1 MLLRRLGLAFAV
13 TAFIGLL
20 GATFIGPSET
30 RAAEPPEVD
39 VTIAEAIE
47 ELDVARELVDESVAT
62 YAAGDAE
69 NAYTQARN
77 AYLDHFEYVEIPLRV
92 RDEGLTLAL
101 EEDFASL
108 RNGMEA
114 GQPLE
119 AIRQVAR
126 EVQSGL
132 DDVERALAEPSIAAP
147 AIAGIY
153 GFTILFREGVEAVLI
168 VAAVLAYLE
177 SSRNLRYRRPVI
189 QGVIAAIVATAV
201 TFAVLNLVLR
211 IAPVHRELLEAIT
224 ALAAVVVLFYVSFW
238 LLAKVDHRRWMEFVK
253 ARVWA
258 AAATGSTV
266 ALFGVGF
273 TAVYREGVETVLFY
287 QALVSFGRGLEM
299 WILAGVAVATVA
311 LAVVAWTV
319 FRLGRRIP
327 VRQFLGIAVIVLI
340 VMSIAFAGNTVRAFQ
355 EAALLPVTFLE
366 GLPRLPIFLAD
377 LTGWHPVLESIV
389 VQVLLALVYLA
400 GAAWIFVIAPRRAA
414 RGEPARPPV
423 HST

>member
-1 MLLRRLGLAFAV
+1 MRRRLGLAFAV

-114 GQPLE
+114 GQPVE

-287 QALVSFGRGLEM
+287 QALVSFGRGLEI
-299 WILAGVAVATVA
+299 WILAGVAVAIVA

-327 VRQFLGIAVIVLI
+327 VRQFLGVAVIVLI

-414 RGEPARPPV
+414 RGERARPPV